1 MAGNIIPAI
10 ATASALVAGLVAL
23 EMCKVALNK
32 PLEQFKSAQFNLAN
46 NLMLFWEPLPPQKHT
61 TGEMNWT
68 EWDTIR
74 VDKGGDITMKELLQV
89 AASGRCC
96 FTSFCCC
103 TGYWNSMVLMQELES
118 HLEDADV
125 EIDLVSCGKA
135 VLFMSLLPKAKK
147 TARLAMKVSEVAAEQ
162 MEDGLPDGNSLTLTI
177 DGEDDDG
184 EEVDLPK
191 VLYTY
196 R

>member
-1 MAGNIIPAI
+1 
-10 ATASALVAGLVAL
+10 
-23 EMCKVALNK
+23 
-32 PLEQFKSAQFNLAN
+32 
-46 NLMLFWEPLPPQKHT
+46 
-61 TGEMNWT
+61 
-68 EWDTIR
+68 
-74 VDKGGDITMKELLQV
+74 
-89 AASGRCC
+89 
-96 FTSFCCC
+96 
-103 TGYWNSMVLMQELES
+103 MQELES

-162 MEDGLPDGNSLTLTI
+162 MEDSLPDGNSLTLTI